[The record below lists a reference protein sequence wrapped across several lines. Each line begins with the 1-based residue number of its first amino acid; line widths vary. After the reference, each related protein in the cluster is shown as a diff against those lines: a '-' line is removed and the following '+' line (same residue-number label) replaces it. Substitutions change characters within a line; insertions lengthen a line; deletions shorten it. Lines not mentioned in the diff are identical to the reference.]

1 MKVFSRSAVFAIIIA
16 LTLTS
21 ISVTSVFAA
30 TPAIGSKIQNRD
42 LGLQA
47 KWKNE
52 LTTLQRYKFLDGQI
66 AKWVSVWLKINRSH
80 HARARKNRYTNEI
93 HLALWQAEMIVT
105 KHAGFDEKMNVIN
118 QSQAIQSVKN
128 LSFYLDKMHVVF
140 NHKFRH
146 RS

>member
-1 MKVFSRSAVFAIIIA
+1 MKVNSRSAVFAIIIA
-16 LTLTS
+16 LTLVS

-30 TPAIGSKIQNRD
+30 APATGSNIQNRD

-52 LTTLQRYKFLDGQI
+52 LTSLQRYKFLDGQI
-66 AKWVSVWLKINRSH
+66 PKWVNVWLKINRSY
-80 HARARKNRYTNEI
+80 HAMARKNTYTNEI
-93 HLALWQAEMIVT
+93 QLDLQQAELIAT

-128 LSFYLDKMHVVF
+128 LSFYLDKM
-140 NHKFRH
+140 
-146 RS
+146 